1 MSTEQITRGVLAQRA
16 GIGPE
21 TIRYYER
28 IGLLEEPRR
37 NRAGHRVYE
46 PADLT
51 RLVFIR
57 RAQELGFSLEDIREL
72 LSLRFKEVAECSHVE
87 RRATRRLVDVPQSDP
102 RSGADGAKLEGADR
116 LVPPEPLQGVLSGLR
131 SPGKGGRLRRARA
144 LVARSRL
151 GRNPPI
157 EVEPAHEV

>member
-1 MSTEQITRGVLAQRA
+1 MSPDEMTRGVIAQRA

-37 NRAGHRVYE
+37 NRAGHRIYE

-57 RAQELGFSLEDIREL
+57 RAQDLGFSLEDIREL

-87 RRATRRLVDVPQSDP
+87 RRATRRLVDVRKRIRDLEDMEQRLREIIASCRQNPFKANCP
-102 RSGADGAKLEGADR
+102 IFEVLERADGAAG
-116 LVPPEPLQGVLSGLR
+116 
-131 SPGKGGRLRRARA
+131 
-144 LVARSRL
+144 
-151 GRNPPI
+151 I
-157 EVEPAHEV
+157 ER